1 VQPSI
6 VEQIAVDEE
15 ENNAEVPDTLGGDT
29 INPNEVKPSYYLL
42 AVRENG
48 TFCIYNLVNLQMVFR
63 VKKLHDL
70 PEQLVHTPLTA
81 ADLED
86 TLNESNQN
94 PDFAFKHGNIPI
106 KPEDIVM
113 EIKLNGL
120 GMNNARPVL
129 SILVDDI
136 VWFYELFVQDDGIKG
151 KLIYFA
157 TE

>member
-1 VQPSI
+1 M
-6 VEQIAVDEE
+6 VETTVVETNGKKEE
-15 ENNAEVPDTLGGDT
+15 EIANTLGSDI
-29 INPNEVKPSYYLL
+29 INPKIVNPSYYLL

-48 TFCIYNLVNLQMVFR
+48 TFCIYNLSDLQMVFR

-86 TLNESNQN
+86 TLNESAQ
-94 PDFAFKHGNIPI
+94 DFAFKHGNIPI
-106 KPEDIVM
+106 KPEDVVM

-129 SILVDDI
+129 SMLIDDI

-151 KLIYFA
+151 
-157 TE
+157 